1 MGDSEIAHF
10 VYNGQWMGAESA
22 HCTFRDG
29 VDARRAVQP
38 GKGRGFSFSGAG
50 WVQIDPGG
58 PWPLEE
64 ILVPHPMGNPTGR
77 GERKLIIDALQ
88 ILSLQ
93 MSVSYNPLIT
103 PEHFVQDLFSR
114 DWIESQQFIIIFI
127 FN

>member
-77 GERKLIIDALQ
+77 GERKLIIDALGWR
-88 ILSLQ
+88 LRK
-93 MSVSYNPLIT
+93 Y
-103 PEHFVQDLFSR
+103 
-114 DWIESQQFIIIFI
+114 
-127 FN
+127 